1 MASAADG
8 SDRYVNEKGKGI
20 VPHSEFSVLIK
31 RYSSSTLLEISLCGK
46 SRKKF
51 NALGLRGKSNNGL
64 AISNYQTI
72 LKNPI
77 YTGLMRYNGELYE
90 GKHEPIITK
99 KLFDDVQ
106 EVMTRKSKPKTKEL
120 KSICTADYFIA
131 ASADASSRPKHRK
144 ATTISAVQSVKVSV
158 HRNMSVRRLSLRRF
172 RWS

>member
-1 MASAADG
+1 L
-8 SDRYVNEKGKGI
+8 RQ
-20 VPHSEFSVLIK
+20 IK
-31 RYSSSTLLEISLCGK
+31 E
-46 SRKKF
+46 KF

-120 KSICTADYFIA
+120 KSYMYPRI
-131 ASADASSRPKHRK
+131 
-144 ATTISAVQSVKVSV
+144 ISLRRVRMLHHDRNTESHNYLAVQSVKVSV
-158 HRNMSVRRLSLRRF
+158 HRNMSVRRLSLRRRAVSSQRISTWRTRVF
-172 RWS
+172 PKRPWAGPVVSASNWPRLRSGARG